1 MAYTIVDLPV
11 SSGKYGKKSPYK
23 MTPQYITVHN
33 TANDATARNEA
44 NYMRNNNTS
53 TSFHVVI
60 DDKEVVRCLP
70 FDRNA
75 FHAGDGGN
83 GTGNRKSIG
92 IEICYSKSG
101 GARFDAAEQNA
112 AVYIASLLK
121 SYGWGLDRVKRHKD
135 WSGKNCPH
143 RTMANGWQRF
153 LNMISAAMGNAVP
166 AGSGGS
172 SAPDKLEEDGKWG
185 KDTTRWTQKVMGT
198 PVDGIVSGQL
208 SSCKKYLP
216 ACLASSWSFKDSGKG
231 SPMVRA
237 IQKLVGAEDDGK
249 MGKQTVIAMQCF
261 LNAHGF
267 DCGREDGVLGYKTA
281 IAWQRYINSRL

>member
-33 TANDATARNEA
+33 TANDASARSEA
-44 NYMRNNNTS
+44 SYMRNNNSS
-53 TSFHVVI
+53 TSFHVAV

-75 FHAGDGGN
+75 FHAGDGGS

-101 GARFDAAEQNA
+101 GARFDAAERNA
-112 AVYIASLLK
+112 AAYIASLLK
-121 SYGWGLDRVKRHKD
+121 TYGWGISRVKRHKD

-143 RTMANGWQRF
+143 RTMAYGWQRF
-153 LNMISAAMGNAVP
+153 LNMVSAAMGNAVP
-166 AGSGGS
+166 AGPGGS
-172 SAPDKLEEDGKWG
+172 SAPGRLEEDGKWG
-185 KDTTRWTQKVMGT
+185 KDTTWKTQTVMGT
-198 PVDGIVSGQL
+198 PIDGIVSGQL
-208 SSCKKYLP
+208 ISCKNCLP
-216 ACLASSWSFKDSGKG
+216 NCLESSWSFGKAGKG

-237 IQKLVGAEDDGK
+237 IQGLVGAAADGL
-249 MGKQTVIAMQCF
+249 MGKKTVMAMQRF

-267 DCGREDGVLGYKTA
+267 DCGKVDGILGYRTA
-281 IAWQRYINSRL
+281 LAWQRYINSRL